1 MKRDFERKLPLYMS
15 GLIKTCAPSKNPF
28 TDACRNK
35 ETIFIHVPKNAGR
48 SIYRS
53 VFNEPGRHIQL
64 KRYYIYDRCRAS
76 RYYKFAVV
84 RDPVDRFVSAF
95 NGLKGSGIG
104 NGEYDKFV
112 NENID
117 HFQDVSDF
125 VDWMALSKCNVNKVL
140 GWLHF
145 YPQYKWISVVGD
157 EIAVDRVLK
166 FEFLQDDWPSFAK
179 ERGFSEKLSF
189 VGKGVANYQSLS
201 DFQIKFIRRVYSKDC
216 QLFSY

>member
-1 MKRDFERKLPLYMS
+1 MKRDFERRFPLLLS
-15 GLIKTCAPSKNPF
+15 GLVKNFAPSKNPF
-28 TDACRNK
+28 TEACHEK

-64 KRYYIYDRCRAS
+64 KRYYIYDRNKANS
-76 RYYKFAVV
+76 YYKFAVV

-95 NGLKGSGIG
+95 NGLKGSGIR

-112 NENID
+112 NDNIERFD
-117 HFQDVSDF
+117 NVSDF
-125 VDWMALSKCNVNKVL
+125 VVWMAGSKSNVNKVL

-157 EIAVDRVLK
+157 EVAVDRVLK
-166 FEFLQDDWPSFAK
+166 FESLQDDWPSFAK
-179 ERGFSEKLSF
+179 ERGFSGDLSF
-189 VGKGVANYQSLS
+189 VGKGAVNCYTLS
-201 DFQIKFIRRVYSKDC
+201 DNQINFIREVYSRDC